1 VKVTELRLGRP
12 ETIMRIKVLALV
24 VGTLLVAGSLSAR
37 VKVQADGDPN
47 FDFAP
52 LKTFNWPVDGAGQ
65 VKMALTKDDD
75 PEAFRRSREP
85 ALVAAVEAH
94 LTARGYVKMQPGA
107 PSDFT
112 VAYFALI
119 STNQQAQTMGQFL
132 PGSVSWGLPPFLA
145 VTQSLKIFEQGA
157 LVIDVRRPDGNVVW
171 RGVAQAEL
179 HRDRPDAERNK
190 RLTGVV
196 NDILKQFP
204 PKKKK

>member
-1 VKVTELRLGRP
+1 MIAAWLDLE
-12 ETIMRIKVLALV
+12 
-24 VGTLLVAGSLSAR
+24 VASGNDAISSHSAIR
-37 VKVQADGDPN
+37 
-47 FDFAP
+47 
-52 LKTFNWPVDGAGQ
+52 KTA
-65 VKMALTKDDD
+65 KL
-75 PEAFRRSREP
+75 
-85 ALVAAVEAH
+85 
-94 LTARGYVKMQPGA
+94 
-107 PSDFT
+107 
-112 VAYFALI
+112 
-119 STNQQAQTMGQFL
+119 MGQFL

-171 RGVAQAEL
+171 RAVAQAEL

>member
-1 VKVTELRLGRP
+1 
-12 ETIMRIKVLALV
+12 MRITVLALI

-52 LKTFNWPVDGAGQ
+52 LKTFTWPADGAGQ

-75 PEAFRRSREP
+75 PEALRRRFEP
-85 ALVAAVEAH
+85 VIIAAAEAN
-94 LTARGYVKMQPGA
+94 LTKRGYVKAQPGA
-107 PSDFT
+107 PADFT
-112 VAYFALI
+112 LAYIALI
-119 STNQQAQTMGQFL
+119 STNQQAQTLGQFL

-145 VTQSLKIFEQGA
+145 VTQSLKIFEQGS

-171 RGVAQAEL
+171 RAVAQAEL
-179 HRDRPDAERNK
+179 QRDRPDAERNK

-196 NDILKQFP
+196 NDLLKQFP